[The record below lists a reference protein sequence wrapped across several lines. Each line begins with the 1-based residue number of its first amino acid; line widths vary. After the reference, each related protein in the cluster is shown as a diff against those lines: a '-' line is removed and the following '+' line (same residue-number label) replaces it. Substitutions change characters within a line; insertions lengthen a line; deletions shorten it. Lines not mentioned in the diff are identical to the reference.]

1 MTGHVLFYY
10 PGACSLAPH
19 VALREAGLPFE
30 LERVDLRGKHVVSG
44 GDYRTVNPKGYVP
57 ALRLPH
63 SPGKAA
69 GAPSPAGG
77 EVLTECQVILQY
89 IADQA
94 PAAKLA
100 PNATGMARYRF
111 AELLNFIATEL
122 HKGLSP
128 LYSPVATAEYKHT
141 LKLRLASRWEVLAGA
156 VRGPYLLGEQF
167 TIADAY
173 ATYSLHSWRHTIK
186 ESLAPWPALVAYQA
200 QLAARPSVAAA
211 IAAEELAP

>member
-1 MTGHVLFYY
+1 MSGHVLFYY

-19 VALREAGLPFE
+19 VALREAGLSFE

-57 ALRLPH
+57 ALRLPD
-63 SPGKAA
+63 
-69 GAPSPAGG
+69 G

-94 PAAKLA
+94 PAARLV
-100 PNATGMARYRF
+100 PDATGMARYRF

-128 LYSPVATAEYKHT
+128 LYSPVANPEYKDS
-141 LKLRLASRWEVLAGA
+141 LKLRLASRWAVLASM

-211 IAAEELAP
+211 VAAEELAP

>member
-57 ALRLPH
+57 ALRLPD
-63 SPGKAA
+63 
-69 GAPSPAGG
+69 G

-94 PAAKLA
+94 PAAKLV

-128 LYSPVATAEYKHT
+128 LYSPVANPEYKDA

-211 IAAEELAP
+211 AAAEELAP

>member
-1 MTGHVLFYY
+1 MTGHVLFYT

-30 LERVDLRGKHVVSG
+30 LERVDLRGKHLVSG
-44 GDYRTVNPKGYVP
+44 GDYRTVNAKGYVP
-57 ALRLPH
+57 ALRLP
-63 SPGKAA
+63 
-69 GAPSPAGG
+69 GG
-77 EVLTECQVILQY
+77 EVLSECAVILQY

-94 PAAKLA
+94 PAAKLV
-100 PNATGMARYRF
+100 PDATGMARYRF
-111 AELLNFIATEL
+111 AELVNFLATEL

-128 LYSPVATAEYKHT
+128 LYSPVATSEYKDA
-141 LKLRLASRWEVLAGA
+141 LKLRLASRWAVLAGL

-173 ATYSLHSWRHTIK
+173 ATYSLRSWVHTIK
-186 ESLAPWPALVAYQA
+186 ETLAPWPALVAYQA

-211 IAAEELAP
+211 LAAEGLAP